1 MNTIISC
8 DLQILLSKAS
18 LRLDRFCSWIFQDR
32 VPMYPSLSCNS
43 VLQTQPALNS
53 EMASVSLGLDYVTNA
68 WLLRLSIQWPK
79 LVFGWLPVLSF
90 FSPLVFFKTGSSFS
104 NKQPWLFWNSLCISG
119 WPHSYRLESPS
130 HVELKRHVPPYL
142 VQVISDYA
150 ILFLLFWE

>member
-8 DLQILLSKAS
+8 KLQILFSKAS

-32 VPMYPSLSCNS
+32 VPTYPSLSCNS
-43 VLQTQPALNS
+43 VLQTKPALNS
-53 EMASVSLGLDYVTNA
+53 EMAFVSLGLDYVTNI

-90 FSPLVFFKTGSSFS
+90 FFSLGLFQDRICFS
-104 NKQPWLFWNSLCISG
+104 NSPGCSELTLYTRMASLLSACVSLPCG
-119 WPHSYRLESPS
+119 
-130 HVELKRHVPPYL
+130 VKRHVPPYF

-150 ILFLLFWE
+150 ILFLLF